1 MGEAEAVPWKADR
14 TWPAGSYLSQLSRES
29 RQALVDAG
37 AQVSYGP
44 DELLFREGDPASYLL
59 VIRSGLAKVTASSES
74 GQETL
79 LAIRCPG
86 DVIGELS
93 ALEKT
98 PLRSATVA
106 PAGHVTAWRVSHRV
120 FFRLAEDHPDLGAAL
135 FRVVTAKL
143 RSATVARV
151 EVHTYSVRVR
161 LARVLLSLAD
171 SLGSRQEDGMVLD
184 VALSQAELAA
194 LVSASPVSVARALRE
209 FRKAGMLESGY
220 RQLKLRDRAALTEV
234 AHGS

>member
-1 MGEAEAVPWKADR
+1 MGEALPWRTDH
-14 TWPAGSYLSQLSRES
+14 TWPAGTYLSQLSQEA
-29 RQALVDAG
+29 RQAIFEAG
-37 AQVSYGP
+37 SQVTYGP

-59 VIRSGLAKVTASSES
+59 VIRTGLAKVTASSES

-79 LAIRCPG
+79 LAIRGPG

-106 PAGHVTAWRVSHRV
+106 PAGHVTAWRVSHRA
-120 FFRLAEDHPDLGAAL
+120 FFHLAEEHPDLGTAL

-161 LARVLLSLAD
+161 LARVLLTLAD
-171 SLGSRQEDGMVLD
+171 SLGHPHDGGTVLD
-184 VALSQAELAA
+184 VALTQAELAA
-194 LVSASPVSVARALRE
+194 LVSASPVSVARALSE
-209 FRKAGMLESGY
+209 FRRAGMLESGY
-220 RQLKLRDRAALTEV
+220 RRLTLRDRAALTEV